1 MNGKHIKFI
10 LFSLIGIIFFLV
22 PIPIGGDT
30 RILLSHATAFVENNI
45 LTEFLVFTE
54 IAMWII
60 LIGTILFT
68 FIKTGNEFLDGLFK
82 TTPLMTLLRSLGAF
96 LYLMVLNN
104 WFASYNWTS
113 PILSPDTGG
122 LLAGEGGLLTTLFIT
137 FFVGIIG
144 IPFLTHFG
152 AVEFLGILTE
162 PFMYGLF
169 RIPGF
174 ATVDAITSFV
184 GDGTLGLIVT
194 DKQFQRGYYSRREAY
209 LIATNFSIVGIA
221 FATAVAEE
229 LGLGHIFPLFYI
241 TMFATILII
250 AFITGRFTFKK
261 FPDDEYY
268 SGESTP
274 DHEITVP
281 YDKSRMEYAYDEAAE
296 EADKTTLS
304 GALIHALKE
313 IAGIYVSLL
322 PVIMAVG
329 TLSLIIIEY
338 TPVFDILSVPLVY
351 LYNFLG
357 FPSDTAQLMGPASIA
372 GLADMYLP
380 TIFITQSASQAARF
394 FIGILSF
401 TQLIF
406 MAETG
411 MVLVDTEI
419 GFNILDVIWVFVYR
433 TLLSIP
439 ILYAFTMLFVQL
451 GILVM

>member
-241 TMFATILII
+241 TMFITILII

-261 FPDDEYY
+261 FPDDDYY

>member
-1 MNGKHIKFI
+1 MKGKDLKFI
-10 LFSLIGIIFFLV
+10 FFSIFGIIFFLV
-22 PIPIGGDT
+22 PIPIGGDS
-30 RILLSHATAFVENNI
+30 RILLSHATALVQDNI
-45 LTEFLVFTE
+45 LTEFIFFTE
-54 IAMWII
+54 IAMWFI
-60 LIGTILFT
+60 LIATIVFA

-82 TTPLMTLLRSLGAF
+82 TTPIMTVLRILGAF

-104 WFASYNWTS
+104 WFSNLGWTEA
-113 PILSPDTGG
+113 ILSPDTGG

-152 AVEFLGILTE
+152 AVEFLGVLTE
-162 PFMYGLF
+162 PFMDKLF
-169 RIPGF
+169 KIPGF

-194 DKQFQRGYYSRREAY
+194 DKQYQRGYYSRREAY

-241 TMFATILII
+241 TMFLTVLLI
-250 AFITGRFTFKK
+250 AFITARFPFKK
-261 FPDDEYY
+261 FPQDEYY
-268 SGESTP
+268 GGQSKSQ
-274 DHEITVP
+274 HEITVP
-281 YDKSRMEYAYDEAAE
+281 EDQSRTQYAYNEAVE
-296 EADKTTLS
+296 EADKTTLVE
-304 GALIHALKE
+304 ALVHALKE

-322 PVIMAVG
+322 PIIMAVG
-329 TLSLIIIEY
+329 TISLIIIEY
-338 TPVFDILSVPLVY
+338 TPVFDIISIPLVF
-351 LYNFLG
+351 LYDLLG
-357 FPSDTAQLMGPASIA
+357 FPAETAELMGPASIA

-401 TQLIF
+401 TQLVF

-411 MVLVDTEI
+411 MVLVDTKI
-419 GFNILDVIWVFVYR
+419 GVNILDVIWVFVYR

-439 ILYAFTMLFVQL
+439 ILYIITMLFVQF